1 MFMLVGSLALFAT
14 LALGVEIANI
24 QGPAWL
30 SPLNGQTVQNVTGMS
45 LRRSVS
51 THIAILNLNFSH

>member
-30 SPLNGQTVQNVTGMS
+30 SPLNGQTVQNVTGIVTAKVC
-45 LRRSVS
+45 LD
-51 THIAILNLNFSH
+51 AYSHT